1 MKGQSARKK
10 LCACAYKH
18 GRGAE
23 EKMVKVFEV
32 IVEPPPCPKGY
43 LAGSQ
48 LTGRAVLETDAEKN
62 YRLIAVSLVGTGK
75 VEWTEGGG
83 EESET
88 RKAKEEFL
96 HETVTVWGDDLG
108 EGQSGTLSAG
118 RHEFPFTFSIPDSC
132 PSSYETQRASS
143 NLDAWIRY
151 VLTGRISTRGALKA
165 DHTVE
170 KAVTV
175 VKELR
180 PQLTEPA
187 RQQRQDTEGF
197 LCCVSG
203 PVAVTAELPYT
214 GFAVGDRIPLSINV
228 ENGTTHNV
236 RVEASL
242 AKRVKLKARSH
253 VLKKP
258 LHIVVQE
265 CSGPF
270 RSRSTATWN
279 PQTLIVPDVP
289 TTMESLGGM
298 ITISY
303 EVKVQVG
310 LRLGRNLEVSIPVE
324 IGNIAPSNQ
333 GLEAGGPVVTS
344 VTTSVAGRTV
354 TTEQYQPWNA

>member
-1 MKGQSARKK
+1 
-10 LCACAYKH
+10 
-18 GRGAE
+18 
-23 EKMVKVFEV
+23 MVKVFEV
-32 IVEPPPCPKGY
+32 IVESPPSPKGY
-43 LAGSQ
+43 LAGSK
-48 LTGRAVLETDAEKN
+48 LTGRVVVETDAEKN
-62 YRLIAVSLVGTGK
+62 YKLIDVSLVGTGK

-175 VKELR
+175 IKELR
-180 PQLTEPA
+180 PQPTEPA
-187 RQQRQDTEGF
+187 IQQRQETEGF

-203 PVAVTAELPYT
+203 PVALTAELPHT
-214 GFAVGDRIPLSINV
+214 EFAVGDRIPLSINV

-236 RVEASL
+236 RVEANL

-258 LHIVVQE
+258 LHIVVRE
-265 CSGPF
+265 SSGPF

-279 PQTLIVPDVP
+279 PQALIVPDVP

-303 EVKVQVG
+303 EVKVQVN
-310 LRLGRNLEVSIPVE
+310 LRWGQKLDVSIPVV
-324 IGNIAPSNQ
+324 IGNVAPSGQ
-333 GLEAGGPVVTS
+333 DHKAGGTGVMS
-344 VTTSVAGRTV
+344 VTTSVAGRTI
-354 TTEQYQPWNA
+354 TTEQYQPWDS